1 MRYLREFFPLAA
13 SAVLL
18 VLPFHWGA
26 FWPSA
31 FIAFVPAFCC
41 LENKNFSQVFKRFFL
56 FGFVYY
62 ALLGYWLNYV
72 NVLGFF
78 ILAIYLSIYFSLFAV
93 LARSYL
99 NFSKLRHTFYV
110 AAFWVF
116 LEYARGFLIGGFPWA
131 LLAYSQWKNLW
142 FIQAADVVGA
152 YGISF
157 LVIWVNVVLYRCLRL
172 VWEPSLKGTPWIP
185 RASLLGTAPVA
196 CLICVLIVV
205 LGYGAFQLKSREDF
219 YRNDSP
225 RAVLRVSVLQ
235 GNIPQDQKWDAR
247 IKNIIFEKY
256 KRLTLMAAMEK
267 SDLVVWPETSF
278 PGFLEDEPV
287 MAAQLRNLVRQ
298 SRTSVLVGAPT
309 IGDLEKEL
317 HFYNS
322 AILYNANGEESKRYH
337 KAHLVPFGEYI
348 PLESVLGFLRYLV
361 PIGHFSAGGEP
372 VIFSIVSQYSASRWP
387 PGRGEASFSRSR
399 IAAKFSVLIC
409 YEDIFPELVRERCRR
424 GADFLVN
431 ITNDAWFG
439 KTTAPY
445 QHAQASIF
453 RAVENRVPV
462 VRSANTGLSC
472 FISAEGRILSS
483 VKTDGEEIMVSGGRV
498 QDITLRKG
506 RSLYTRMGDIFFW
519 VVLMLLWM
527 CYRDK
532 EKSSGY
538 FRI

>member
-1 MRYLREFFPLAA
+1 MRYLRESFPLII
-13 SAVLL
+13 SAILL

-31 FIAFVPAFCC
+31 FFAFIPVFFC
-41 LENKNFSQVFKRFFL
+41 LENKSSSQAFKRFFL

-62 ALLGYWLNYV
+62 VLLGYWLNYV
-72 NVLGFF
+72 NVVGF
-78 ILAIYLSIYFSLFAV
+78 LLLCIYLSIYFALFGV
-93 LARSYL
+93 MARGFLRS
-99 NFSKLRHTFYV
+99 SKLRHTFY
-110 AAFWVF
+110 AAAIWVF
-116 LEYARGFLIGGFPWA
+116 LEYARGFLLSGFPWA

-142 FIQAADVVGA
+142 FIQGADLFGA

-157 LVIWVNVVLYRCLRL
+157 WVIWVNVILYEILKFILDSSKTPLNLFPTRHLVCLGFVL
-172 VWEPSLKGTPWIP
+172 
-185 RASLLGTAPVA
+185 
-196 CLICVLIVV
+196 VLV

-219 YRNDSP
+219 YRQNHSK
-225 RAVLRVSVLQ
+225 AVLRVSVVQ

-256 KRLTLMAAMEK
+256 KRLTLMSAMEK

-287 MAAQLRNLVRQ
+287 MAASLRNLVRQ
-298 SRTSVLVGAPT
+298 SHTNVLVGAPT
-309 IGDLEKEL
+309 ISDLEKEL

-322 AILYNANGEESKRYH
+322 AILMGPNGEETGRYH
-337 KAHLVPFGEYI
+337 KEHLVPFGEYI
-348 PLESVLGFLRYLV
+348 PFESLLGFLREWV
-361 PIGHFSAGGEP
+361 AIGHFSAGAEP
-372 VIFSIVSQYSASRWP
+372 VIFSLVSQYSAV
-387 PGRGEASFSRSR
+387 R

-445 QHAQASIF
+445 QHAEASIF

-462 VRSANTGLSC
+462 VRSTNTGLSC

-483 VKTDGEEIMVSGGRV
+483 VKTNGEEIMVSGLKA
-498 QDITLRKG
+498 QDIVLRKG
-506 RSLYTRMGDIFFW
+506 RSLYTRFGDLFFW
-519 VVLMLLWM
+519 IVLALLWM
-527 CYRDK
+527 AYRDK
-532 EKSSGY
+532 EKSSQY
-538 FRI
+538 SRV